1 MHKTGLGTH
10 TGPPGWIPSAGAD
23 KLPLRE
29 SARNDVQLSNRKHRL
44 PLWNEL
50 HLERAYYR
58 KGKCSMTPHKK
69 KWYEQAKRYAQA
81 YRTCRLAKMSPQEA
95 AVMAAQIAKW
105 ESK

>member
-69 KWYEQAKRYAQA
+69 KWYERYAQA
-81 YRTCRLAKMSPQEA
+81 YRTCIRAKMSPQEA